1 MVTTMFRFPL
11 LLVLLC
17 FFVFG
22 AGASPVQAISSHYGP
37 SPLAKWQEKVYRQRM
52 AACFQDIDIGLWG
65 EACKASAIDKE
76 NCAMKCLSP
85 DCYQSVYGNDPL
97 EEGELDLKRG
107 REFRFCVRKSE
118 KAEN

>member
-1 MVTTMFRFPL
+1 M
-11 LLVLLC
+11 
-17 FFVFG
+17 
-22 AGASPVQAISSHYGP
+22 QAISSHYGP